1 MYTMY
6 PDHIHPPTPP
16 HPTCWKITL
25 ARRNSHLSFES
36 LRVRNIISP
45 GLKPH
50 LRMQHILWKC
60 ACGLGLGTSQPAQLI
75 KRKTRGLNLRLL
87 HALRKGKWMYQLIC
101 GDEWGLNC
109 QYFIDAPDKSL
120 TRTGEETG
128 TGMIGPWN
136 CSHCHAGQT
145 LFSFLLVM
153 LWSTMVLF
161 SRLFFFF
168 FFFHFNLVEHEQ
180 VDLGLDFFPKYHLN
194 YSGT

>member
-1 MYTMY
+1 
-6 PDHIHPPTPP
+6 
-16 HPTCWKITL
+16 
-25 ARRNSHLSFES
+25 
-36 LRVRNIISP
+36 
-45 GLKPH
+45 
-50 LRMQHILWKC
+50 
-60 ACGLGLGTSQPAQLI
+60 
-75 KRKTRGLNLRLL
+75 
-87 HALRKGKWMYQLIC
+87 MYQLIC

-168 FFFHFNLVEHEQ
+168 FHFNLVENEQ